1 MKQKRQLRIF
11 SRAKREQNSR
21 RVGGTSREAVALT
34 HREETLR
41 RLRGFD
47 KRQVRRCNRNLTIRA
62 VLVLLVGCVAL
73 LPATS
78 LAQFLPT
85 PIMPSVTVS
94 QESVAAGSTF
104 DVLVTFQLDPGVH
117 LYRDKISLAWETL
130 QNAEHIENVFPP
142 GRKAPDKFGP
152 DPTAMIEVYEG
163 SARIVAKMRSTGKK
177 GDSITISGKLR
188 YQGCTDEICYAPGSY
203 PFKFELTT
211 GAAGPAKPDEKGVA
225 GETTQKPSSAAAAE
239 KVEAPPEKKSRGV
252 VWLILMSFAAGVLI
266 SLTPCV
272 YPMIPVT
279 AAIIGG
285 TKQKGTLGALFSSLV
300 YVLGLSIVYAL
311 LGLLVASGGA
321 KVRAWLT
328 SPWVLVPIAGI
339 FVLLALSMFEVITI
353 QIQPKSLTRLQTKSS
368 QKRRL
373 LAIFSLGMASGLVAG
388 PCITAPLAWILVLV
402 AQQANKLVGFFMLFS
417 LAWGMGIILI
427 VAGTVTSAL
436 PQAGEWTLWVKK
448 LFGFVMLWAAAYFLS
463 SVIGER
469 AYHVAT
475 AVILIAAAVFLGGF
489 DALTKE
495 SGIAERAKRLI
506 GLLAI
511 FGAAYLLM
519 GDFMPGQRV
528 ASVSPFREATYE
540 DVQEAITSGQP
551 TVLDFYAEW
560 CEICKALD
568 RKTFSEPRVVDALS
582 RFHALKIDVERE
594 LEVVKEY
601 RILGPPTIVFIS
613 SDGKDVESLRFSG
626 FKDADEFLSILRRVK

>member
-11 SRAKREQNSR
+11 SRAKGEQNSR

-62 VLVLLVGCVAL
+62 VLLLALGWVAL
-73 LPATS
+73 FPVTG
-78 LAQFLPT
+78 LAQFLPS
-85 PIMPSVTVS
+85 PIKPSVTVS

-211 GAAGPAKPDEKGVA
+211 AAAEPAKQQDKAAAQERSQGPPP
-225 GETTQKPSSAAAAE
+225 TAAAE
-239 KVEAPPEKKSRGV
+239 KVEAPPEKGNGV
-252 VWLILMSFAAGVLI
+252 AWLILMSFAAGVLI

-321 KVRAWLT
+321 KVRTWLA

-339 FVLLALSMFEVITI
+339 FVLLALSMFEVVTI
-353 QIQPKSLTRLQTKSS
+353 QIQPKSLTRLQTKLS

-373 LAIFSLGMASGLVAG
+373 LAIFSLGMVSGLVAG

-417 LAWGMGIILI
+417 LAWGMGIVLI
-427 VAGTVTSAL
+427 VAGTLTSAL

-463 SVIGER
+463 SVIGGT

-475 AVILIAAAVFLGGF
+475 AIILIAAAVFLGGF

-495 SGIAERAKRLI
+495 SGIADRAKRLI

-519 GDFMPGQRV
+519 GDFMGGQRV

-540 DVQEAITSGQP
+540 DVKRAISSGQP

-582 RFHALKIDVERE
+582 RFHALKVDVDKEP
-594 LEVVKEY
+594 EVVNEY
-601 RILGPPTIVFIS
+601 RIIGPPTIVLIG
-613 SDGKDVESLRFSG
+613 SDRKEVEGLRFSG
-626 FKDADEFLSILRRVK
+626 FKDADEFLSILSRVR